1 MLMIN
6 QDVSAEPSR
15 ILSKWSSL
23 TGSNSG
29 GDQQE
34 LIEYVKFLTGVKEK
48 NTRGLYLL
56 TLNLFLLLLR
66 VTRKKW

>member
-48 NTRGLYLL
+48 NTRG
-56 TLNLFLLLLR
+56 TLA
-66 VTRKKW
+66 